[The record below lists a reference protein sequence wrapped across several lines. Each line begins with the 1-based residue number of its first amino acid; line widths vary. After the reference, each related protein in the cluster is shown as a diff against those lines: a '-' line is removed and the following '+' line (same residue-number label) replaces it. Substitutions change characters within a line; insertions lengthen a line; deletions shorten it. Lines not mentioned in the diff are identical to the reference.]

1 MDSYIDSRLERVERA
16 LVTLSESIAKYMPQ
30 PAQSIELSNADRELS
45 EALHILQTHQNNYL
59 TLSALKAQSDAL
71 DAQIRDTLRLLWTTR
86 RDITTTHVTTFPDAA
101 TRYNVNWEELLG
113 YARRISKTTLPAPS
127 ILMEA
132 AAAAAAASAGLNG
145 EDSAQTTG
153 EAVNTPNTTAALT
166 PAPGG
171 ATPSNA
177 NGGGGGGGATPA
189 QPQAPPPLGPMD
201 LPPEWNQFLDPLTGV
216 TFVPWPLEGAI
227 RSGTLT
233 SIEDLARQGIDPRG
247 YDPLEEE
254 ARRRREEEERRLRE
268 ENEAKEREEKVRLA
282 REEQV
287 RIARE
292 RQRERERAQEEA
304 IRRGSVAGGDGYGGS
319 GVGGISPTVQQ
330 PGGKKQFQFMEDDD
344 DDDDD

>member
-1 MDSYIDSRLERVERA
+1 MDSYVDSRLERVERA

-30 PAQSIELSNADRELS
+30 PAQSIELSNADRDLS
-45 EALHILQTHQNNYL
+45 EALHTLQTHQNNHL

-86 RDITTTHVTTFPDAA
+86 RDISTTHVTTFPDAA
-101 TRYNVNWEELLG
+101 TRFNVNWEELLG

-127 ILMEA
+127 IL
-132 AAAAAAASAGLNG
+132 AAASATTNG
-145 EDSAQTTG
+145 ADSAHTTG
-153 EAVNTPNTTAALT
+153 EAVNTPITTAAQT

-177 NGGGGGGGATPA
+177 NGGTSTPA
-189 QPQAPPPLGPMD
+189 AQPAAPPPPPPPGPMD

-216 TFVPWPLEGAI
+216 TFVPWPLEPSI
-227 RSGTLT
+227 RSGALA

-254 ARRRREEEERRLRE
+254 ARRRREEEERRIRE
-268 ENEAKEREEKVRLA
+268 ENEAREREEKVRLA
-282 REEQV
+282 REEQMRV
-287 RIARE
+287 ARE

-304 IRRGSVAGGDGYGGS
+304 MRRGSVLGGEA
-319 GVGGISPTVQQ
+319 GGISPTGPP
-330 PGGKKQFQFMEDDD
+330 PGGKKQFQFMGDDD

>member
-1 MDSYIDSRLERVERA
+1 MDTYVDARLERVERA

-30 PAQSIELSNADRELS
+30 PAQSIELSNADRDLS
-45 EALHILQTHQNNYL
+45 AALHTLQTHQNNYL

-86 RDITTTHVTTFPDAA
+86 RDISTTHVTTFPDAA
-101 TRYNVNWEELLG
+101 TRFDVNWEELLG

-127 ILMEA
+127 IL
-132 AAAAAAASAGLNG
+132 AAASATTTNG
-145 EDSAQTTG
+145 GDSAQSTG
-153 EAVNTPNTTAALT
+153 EAVNTPVTTAAQT

-177 NGGGGGGGATPA
+177 NGGTSTPA
-189 QPQAPPPLGPMD
+189 AQPPAPPPPGPMD

-216 TFVPWPLEGAI
+216 TFVPWPLELSI
-227 RSGTLT
+227 RSGALA

-254 ARRRREEEERRLRE
+254 ARRRREEEERRVRE
-268 ENEAKEREEKVRLA
+268 EIEAREREEKVRLA
-282 REEQV
+282 REEQM

-304 IRRGSVAGGDGYGGS
+304 ARRGSM
-319 GVGGISPTVQQ
+319 VGGEGYSGGAISPTVQQ
-330 PGGKKQFQFMEDDD
+330 PGGKKQFQFMGDDD